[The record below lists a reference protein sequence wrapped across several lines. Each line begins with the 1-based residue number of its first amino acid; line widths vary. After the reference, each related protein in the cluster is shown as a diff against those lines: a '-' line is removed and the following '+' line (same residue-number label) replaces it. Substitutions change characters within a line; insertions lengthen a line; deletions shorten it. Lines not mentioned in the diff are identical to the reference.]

1 MVKFNLPPNKNVTVT
16 YELFANISS
25 MKIYFAGA
33 IRGGRDETDI
43 YNNIITYLSSK
54 AEVLTEHVGSSKL
67 TTIGETN
74 RSDGEIYLR
83 DMEWLQSADL
93 VIAEVTTPS
102 LGVGYELGIAEKLKI
117 PALCLYR
124 PIKGKRLSAMISG
137 NEKFNYQAY
146 QTLDDA
152 KVHINKFLKQ
162 EQKV

>member
-1 MVKFNLPPNKNVTVT
+1 
-16 YELFANISS
+16 

-54 AEVLTEHVGSSKL
+54 AEVLTEHIGSSEL
-67 TTIGETN
+67 MTIGETN
-74 RSDGEIYLR
+74 RSDREIFMR

-102 LGVGYELGIAEKLKI
+102 LGVGYELGIAAKLKF
-117 PALCLYR
+117 PVLCLYR

-137 NEKFNYQAY
+137 NEKFNCQAY

-152 KVHINKFLKQ
+152 KVHIGKFLKQ

>member
-1 MVKFNLPPNKNVTVT
+1 
-16 YELFANISS
+16 

-33 IRGGRDETDI
+33 IRGGRDEIDI

-74 RSDGEIYLR
+74 RSDKEIFMR

-93 VIAEVTTPS
+93 IIAEVTTPS
-102 LGVGYELGIAEKLKI
+102 LGVGYELGIAAKLKI
-117 PALCLYR
+117 PVLCLYR

-137 NEKFNYQAY
+137 NDKFNCQAY
-146 QTLDDA
+146 QTLNDA

-162 EQKV
+162 E

>member
-1 MVKFNLPPNKNVTVT
+1 
-16 YELFANISS
+16 

-54 AEVLTEHVGSSKL
+54 AEVLTEHVGSSEL

-74 RSDGEIYLR
+74 RSDREIFMR

-93 VIAEVTTPS
+93 IIAEVTTPS
-102 LGVGYELGIAEKLKI
+102 LGVGYELGIAAKLNI
-117 PALCLYR
+117 PVLCLYR
-124 PIKGKRLSAMISG
+124 PIKEKRLSAMISG
-137 NEKFNYQAY
+137 NEKFNCQAY

>member
-1 MVKFNLPPNKNVTVT
+1 
-16 YELFANISS
+16 

-33 IRGGRDETDI
+33 IRGGREETDI

-54 AEVLTEHVGSSKL
+54 AEVLTEHVGSSELK
-67 TTIGETN
+67 TIGETN
-74 RSDGEIYLR
+74 RSDGEIFLR

-93 VIAEVTTPS
+93 IIAEVTTPS

-137 NEKFNYQAY
+137 NEKFNCQTY

>member
-1 MVKFNLPPNKNVTVT
+1 
-16 YELFANISS
+16 

-54 AEVLTEHVGSSKL
+54 AEVLTEHVGSSEL
-67 TTIGETN
+67 MTIGETN
-74 RSDGEIYLR
+74 RSDGEIFMR

-102 LGVGYELGIAEKLKI
+102 LGVGYELGIAAKLKI
-117 PALCLYR
+117 PVLCLYR

-137 NEKFNYQAY
+137 NEKFNCQAY

>member
-1 MVKFNLPPNKNVTVT
+1 
-16 YELFANISS
+16 

-43 YNNIITYLSSK
+43 YNNIINHLSSK

-74 RSDGEIYLR
+74 RSDGEIFLR

-137 NEKFNYQAY
+137 NEKFNCQAY

>member
-1 MVKFNLPPNKNVTVT
+1 M
-16 YELFANISS
+16 
-25 MKIYFAGA
+25 
-33 IRGGRDETDI
+33 
-43 YNNIITYLSSK
+43 
-54 AEVLTEHVGSSKL
+54 
-67 TTIGETN
+67 TIGETN
-74 RSDGEIYLR
+74 RSDREIFLR

-93 VIAEVTTPS
+93 IIAEVTTPS

-137 NEKFNYQAY
+137 NEKFNCQTY
-146 QTLDDA
+146 QTRDDA

>member
-1 MVKFNLPPNKNVTVT
+1 
-16 YELFANISS
+16 

-74 RSDGEIYLR
+74 RSDKEIFMR

-93 VIAEVTTPS
+93 IIAEVTTPS
-102 LGVGYELGIAEKLKI
+102 LGVGYELGIAAKLNI
-117 PALCLYR
+117 PVLCLYR
-124 PIKGKRLSAMISG
+124 PIKEKRLSAMISG
-137 NEKFNYQAY
+137 NEKFNCQAY
-146 QTLDDA
+146 QTLNDA

>member
-1 MVKFNLPPNKNVTVT
+1 
-16 YELFANISS
+16 

-33 IRGGRDETDI
+33 IRGGREETDI

-54 AEVLTEHVGSSKL
+54 AEVLTEHVGSSELK
-67 TTIGETN
+67 TIGETN
-74 RSDGEIYLR
+74 RSDGEIFLR

-137 NEKFNYQAY
+137 NEKFNCQAY

>member
-1 MVKFNLPPNKNVTVT
+1 
-16 YELFANISS
+16 

-33 IRGGRDETDI
+33 IRGGREETDI

-74 RSDGEIYLR
+74 RSDWEIFLR

-137 NEKFNYQAY
+137 NEKFNCQAY

>member
-1 MVKFNLPPNKNVTVT
+1 MN
-16 YELFANISS
+16 

-54 AEVLTEHVGSSKL
+54 AEVLTEHVGSSEL
-67 TTIGETN
+67 TTIGETS
-74 RSDGEIYLR
+74 RSDGEIFLR

-117 PALCLYR
+117 PVLCLYR

-137 NEKFNYQAY
+137 NDKFNCQAY

>member
-1 MVKFNLPPNKNVTVT
+1 
-16 YELFANISS
+16 

-33 IRGGRDETDI
+33 IRGGREETDI

-54 AEVLTEHVGSSKL
+54 AEVLTEHVGSSELK
-67 TTIGETN
+67 TIGETN
-74 RSDGEIYLR
+74 RSDGEIFLR

-93 VIAEVTTPS
+93 IIAEVTTPS

-137 NEKFNYQAY
+137 NEKFNCQAY

>member
-1 MVKFNLPPNKNVTVT
+1 
-16 YELFANISS
+16 

-33 IRGGRDETDI
+33 IRGGREETDI

-54 AEVLTEHVGSSKL
+54 AEVLTEHVGSSELK
-67 TTIGETN
+67 TIGETN
-74 RSDGEIYLR
+74 RSDGEIFLR

-137 NEKFNYQAY
+137 NEKFNCQAY

-152 KVHINKFLKQ
+152 KVHIDKFLKQ

>member
-1 MVKFNLPPNKNVTVT
+1 
-16 YELFANISS
+16 

-43 YNNIITYLSSK
+43 YNKIITYLSSK

-67 TTIGETN
+67 TTKGETN
-74 RSDGEIYLR
+74 RSDRKIFMR
-83 DMEWLQSADL
+83 DIEWLQSADL

-102 LGVGYELGIAEKLKI
+102 LGVGYELGIAEKLNI
-117 PALCLYR
+117 PVLCLYR

-137 NEKFNYQAY
+137 NEKFNCQAY
-146 QTLDDA
+146 QALDDA

>member
-1 MVKFNLPPNKNVTVT
+1 
-16 YELFANISS
+16 

-33 IRGGRDETDI
+33 IRGGREETDI

-54 AEVLTEHVGSSKL
+54 AEVLTEHIGSSEL
-67 TTIGETN
+67 TTTGETT
-74 RSDGEIYLR
+74 RSDGEIFLR

-93 VIAEVTTPS
+93 IIAEVTTPS

-117 PALCLYR
+117 PTLCLYR

-137 NEKFNYQAY
+137 NEKFNYQTY

>member
-1 MVKFNLPPNKNVTVT
+1 
-16 YELFANISS
+16 

-33 IRGGRDETDI
+33 IRGGREETDI

-54 AEVLTEHVGSSKL
+54 AEVLTEHVGSSEL

-74 RSDGEIYLR
+74 RSDGEIFLR

-93 VIAEVTTPS
+93 IIAEVTTPS

-117 PALCLYR
+117 PVLCLYR
-124 PIKGKRLSAMISG
+124 PIKEKRLSAMVSG
-137 NEKFNYQAY
+137 NQKFICAEYK
-146 QTLDDA
+146 TLDDV
-152 KVHINKFLKQ
+152 KVHIDKFLKQ

>member
-1 MVKFNLPPNKNVTVT
+1 
-16 YELFANISS
+16 

-54 AEVLTEHVGSSKL
+54 AEVLTEHVRSSEL
-67 TTIGETN
+67 TTIGETI
-74 RSDGEIYLR
+74 RSDGEIFLR

-137 NEKFNYQAY
+137 NEKFNCQAY

>member
-1 MVKFNLPPNKNVTVT
+1 
-16 YELFANISS
+16 

-43 YNNIITYLSSK
+43 YNNIITHLFSK

-74 RSDGEIYLR
+74 YPDREIFLR

-137 NEKFNYQAY
+137 NEKFNCQAY

>member
-1 MVKFNLPPNKNVTVT
+1 
-16 YELFANISS
+16 
-25 MKIYFAGA
+25 
-33 IRGGRDETDI
+33 
-43 YNNIITYLSSK
+43 
-54 AEVLTEHVGSSKL
+54 VLTEHVGSSEL

-74 RSDGEIYLR
+74 RFDGEIFMR

-117 PALCLYR
+117 PVLCLYR

-137 NEKFNYQAY
+137 NEKFNCQAY

>member
-1 MVKFNLPPNKNVTVT
+1 
-16 YELFANISS
+16 

-33 IRGGRDETDI
+33 IRGGREETDI

-54 AEVLTEHVGSSKL
+54 AEVLTEHIGSSELK
-67 TTIGETN
+67 TIGETN
-74 RSDGEIYLR
+74 RSDGEIFLR

-117 PALCLYR
+117 PVLCLYR
-124 PIKGKRLSAMISG
+124 PIKGKRLSAMLCG
-137 NEKFNYQAY
+137 NEKFNCQAY

>member
-1 MVKFNLPPNKNVTVT
+1 
-16 YELFANISS
+16 

-54 AEVLTEHVGSSKL
+54 AEVLTEHVGSSEL
-67 TTIGETN
+67 MTIGETN
-74 RSDGEIYLR
+74 RSDGEIFLR
-83 DMEWLQSADL
+83 DMEWLQSANL
-93 VIAEVTTPS
+93 IIAEVTMPS

-117 PALCLYR
+117 PVLCLYR

-137 NEKFNYQAY
+137 NEKFNCQAY

-152 KVHINKFLKQ
+152 KVHIDKFLKQ